1 VSGRFASAREEVLEA
16 ARRIARAGLV
26 AGSSGNVSRRIPTPD
41 GDLVA
46 ITASRVPYHRLT
58 IDDVLVVDSEIEP
71 VVGDGIP
78 SSESLLHLAVYRA
91 RPDVHAVIHT
101 HSPYAS
107 AFAVA
112 GEPIPPLLDEQ
123 VLLLGGSIEVAAYAA
138 SASEELAEQAVGA
151 LADRAGVLLRH
162 HGVAGVGDTL
172 EAAIEVVELIERV
185 AQVRAITVS
194 MGAPRE
200 LPPAVVETQRQ
211 VYRMMRGMRP

>member
-1 VSGRFASAREEVLEA
+1 LVS
-16 ARRIARAGLV
+16 
-26 AGSSGNVSRRIPTPD
+26 GSSGNVSRRIPTPD

-194 MGAPRE
+194 MGAPHE